1 MRSLDCVTTDL
12 VSQLRIRPGHLW
24 GNDGGKCLFFVIW
37 DINHKHVYS
46 DEDKD
51 SAAMFN
57 VASTSEILVAQ
68 KKKNSALSWTNN
80 IR

>member
-1 MRSLDCVTTDL
+1 V
-12 VSQLRIRPGHLW
+12 W
-24 GNDGGKCLFFVIW
+24 GLC
-37 DINHKHVYS
+37 

-68 KKKNSALSWTNN
+68 KKEKFRIVLDKYYK
-80 IR
+80 IVE

>member
-1 MRSLDCVTTDL
+1 
-12 VSQLRIRPGHLW
+12 
-24 GNDGGKCLFFVIW
+24 VIW